1 MKDMFKIA
9 GIFAIMVIIIPM
21 IGFLAP
27 SAENAT
33 VSEAVS
39 EISEQNT
46 VQIQPYDNFILLD
59 SASGEIKKMTISEYV
74 KGAVLA
80 EMPASFH
87 DEALK
92 AQAVAAHTYAVRRI
106 QQQLAY
112 PDPELKGAYAS
123 DDSTRYQAYFSPE
136 QAAYFYGSLYEE
148 YDGKITALVN
158 EVINEIIVYN
168 GEPVVAAFHSSSCG
182 MTESAENV
190 WGTHIDYLVP
200 VESPEKTEP
209 VTVTFTADELSAR
222 LTQSEY
228 GITLPENKQEWLKI
242 ISTGTSGSVTEI
254 SAGDIILSG
263 IQLRTLLNLKS
274 ANFTFKYNA
283 DSDSFVFTTK
293 GSGHGVGLSQYGAE
307 AMADQGYTY
316 KEILLHYYKGA
327 EIYSTENTVT

>member
-9 GIFAIMVIIIPM
+9 GIFTIMMIVIPM
-21 IGFLAP
+21 IGFFAPLEKNNALPEAAP
-27 SAENAT
+27 SVTE
-33 VSEAVS
+33 SD
-39 EISEQNT
+39 T
-46 VQIQPYDNFILLD
+46 VQIQSYGNFILLD
-59 SASGEIKKMTISEYV
+59 SASGELKEMTMAEYV

-106 QQQLAY
+106 QQQLAS

-136 QAAYFYGSLYEE
+136 QAAYFYGNLYEE

-168 GEPVVAAFHSSSCG
+168 GEPVVAAFHSSSDG

-228 GITLPENKQEWLKI
+228 GINLPENKQDWLKI
-242 ISTGTSGSVTEI
+242 ITTGTSGSVTEI
-254 SAGDIILSG
+254 SAGNIILSG

-274 ANFTFKYNA
+274 ANFTFEYDA

-307 AMADQGYTY
+307 AMAAEGYTY